1 MTTLLCE
8 SQCSSVIFPT
18 TPQVTKKETALINV
32 AKGANLWFGYVVQG
46 KTQELA
52 QIFQLMLVVIH
63 QNFRPYALKTAGV
76 YSISL
81 MKGDRKVTEIQKH
94 SEFLTE
100 VFQLCSFS
108 SSKLTGTLRRV
119 K

>member
-1 MTTLLCE
+1 MLLCE
-8 SQCSSVIFPT
+8 SQCSSVIFPHN
-18 TPQVTKKETALINV
+18 PSSQVTKKETALINI
-32 AKGANLWFGYVVQG
+32 AKGANLWFGYVVQ
-46 KTQELA
+46 ELA
-52 QIFQLMLVVIH
+52 QIFQLMVVVIQ